1 MRSRLRFLACC
12 APMIAGW
19 FAIAAPAE
27 DWVRFRG
34 PNGAGVADAKG
45 LPATWSDSENLLWKI
60 KLPGPG
66 SSSPIVRGNRIYVT
80 SYSGYGVD
88 RENPGDIANLQR
100 HLGCYELSTGKS
112 VWDVTIKS
120 LQNEEPYSGFL
131 TDHGYASSTPT
142 IDDERVYAFFG
153 RSGVFAFDHEGK
165 QVWHAALGK
174 QDSFNSWGSATSLI
188 LVDDVLVVNADAEDE
203 CLLGL
208 DRRTGKEIWRTEAK
222 GYKGSWGTPVVAET
236 PDGMKELVL
245 CMPGEVWGM
254 DPKNGSLNWFCETR
268 MSPPANTSVVTEK
281 GVVYV
286 VMGSPGMN
294 ATMAIRTGGQD
305 DVTGTHVLWR
315 KDVGSYVPSPVLVDG
330 HLYWVNNQGLAI
342 CLEAATGNEVYR
354 ERLPN
359 AGMVYA
365 SLLAADG
372 KLFAVTRR
380 NGTFVLKA
388 EPKFQRLALN
398 KLQDSTDFNA
408 SPSVHSGRLLL
419 RSNTGL
425 YCIGAN

>member
-1 MRSRLRFLACC
+1 
-12 APMIAGW
+12 
-19 FAIAAPAE
+19 
-27 DWVRFRG
+27 
-34 PNGAGVADAKG
+34 
-45 LPATWSDSENLLWKI
+45 
-60 KLPGPG
+60 
-66 SSSPIVRGNRIYVT
+66 
-80 SYSGYGVD
+80 
-88 RENPGDIANLQR
+88 
-100 HLGCYELSTGKS
+100 
-112 VWDVTIKS
+112 
-120 LQNEEPYSGFL
+120 
-131 TDHGYASSTPT
+131 
-142 IDDERVYAFFG
+142 
-153 RSGVFAFDHEGK
+153 
-165 QVWHAALGK
+165 
-174 QDSFNSWGSATSLI
+174 
-188 LVDDVLVVNADAEDE
+188 
-203 CLLGL
+203 
-208 DRRTGKEIWRTEAK
+208 
-222 GYKGSWGTPVVAET
+222 
-236 PDGMKELVL
+236 MKELVL

>member
-1 MRSRLRFLACC
+1 MRSRLRSFACC
-12 APMIAGW
+12 APVIVGC
-19 FAIAAPAE
+19 FAMVAPAE

-45 LPATWSDSENLLWKI
+45 LPASWSDSENLLWKI

-88 RENPGDIANLQR
+88 RENPGDVANLQR

-112 VWDVTIKS
+112 VWDTTIKS
-120 LQNEEPYSGFL
+120 LQDEEPYSGFL

-165 QVWHAALGK
+165 QVWHAPLGK
-174 QDSFNSWGSATSLI
+174 QNSFNSWGSATSLI

-208 DRRTGKEIWRTEAK
+208 DRRTGKEIWRAEAK

-281 GVVYV
+281 GIVYV